1 MSNSD
6 LPRSLDLPVF
16 PWDLLTPYRETAA
29 AFPGGA
35 IDLSIGTPIDAC
47 PDSAQAALQAGA
59 NSPGYPAVVGSI
71 QLRRAIVGWARE
83 RGIDCIKEDS
93 CLPTVGS
100 KELIA
105 SLGWQLGI
113 GRGDKVLFPEIAYPT
128 YDICA
133 RLAGAQGVA
142 VSNDI
147 STWPRDASLVWINT
161 PANPTGWVAT
171 KDWLQEVVS
180 WAREVGAVVASD
192 ECYSELTYG
201 GEGPAPSLLQEDVCG
216 GSTENLLLVYSVSK
230 ESNLAGYRAAFVA
243 GDQAL
248 ISALLAVR
256 KHCGQIMPSP
266 VQAALTQVLSERSH
280 VKEQVE
286 RYGRRRKV
294 LAAALEKAGLKV
306 AEECEA
312 GLYLWVFDP
321 ADKADVTGA
330 LRAPGSGADWRLLD
344 RMAHLGLIVAPES
357 FYNARPG
364 SHVRMALCVSDNEI
378 QETAKRL
385 VKFA

>member
-1 MSNSD
+1 MKNSD
-6 LPRSLDLPVF
+6 LPRSLGLPVF

-29 AFPGGA
+29 AHPEGA

-59 NSPGYPAVVGSI
+59 NSPGYPAVAGSP
-71 QLRRAIVGWARE
+71 QLRRAIVNWARR
-83 RGIDCIKEDS
+83 RGITCLSEDS

-113 GRGDKVLFPEIAYPT
+113 GGGDKILFPEVAYPT

-133 RLAGAQGVA
+133 RLAGAQGIA
-142 VSNDI
+142 VSPDI
-147 STWPRDASLVWINT
+147 STWPRDAALVWLNT
-161 PANPTGWVAT
+161 PANPTGWVAS
-171 KDWLQEVVS
+171 KDWLREVVS

-192 ECYSELTYG
+192 ECYSELTYR

-216 GSTENLLLVYSVSK
+216 ESPDNLLLVYSVSK

-243 GDQAL
+243 GDQNL

-256 KHCGQIMPSP
+256 KHCGQITPAP
-266 VQAALTQVLSERSH
+266 VQNALTQVLSERSQ

-286 RYGRRRKV
+286 RYGRRRRI
-294 LAAALEKAGLKV
+294 LSAALEHAGFKV

-321 ADKADVTGA
+321 ADNADEAAESVT
-330 LRAPGSGADWRLLD
+330 PGRGADWRLLD
-344 RMAHLGLIVAPES
+344 RMARLGLIVAPES
-357 FYNARPG
+357 FYNSRPG
-364 SHVRMALCVSDNEI
+364 SHVRVALCVSDQEI